1 MKRPLFTYPE
11 FYYNPLTI
19 RRKLS
24 DKEVRA
30 EYSRLRSV
38 ARKRITRLKE
48 GGEEFKRYYQNWATS
63 FPKLAELKNASDIRF
78 ALARVG
84 RFLQGP
90 TTVKEARADINRRL
104 DLLKRSGFKSVG
116 KDELEDFYLYME
128 LMKEE
133 FEGYQFDSEKII
145 EMYEIYHES
154 MSPRQ
159 IVDMFRQWEDAKD
172 KRFEALLIPRPN
184 FLSAEDLRSGNVR

>member
-154 MSPRQ
+154 MNPRQ

>member
-19 RRKLS
+19 RRKLT

-38 ARKRITRLKE
+38 AQKRITRLKE
-48 GGEEFKRYYQNWATS
+48 GGEEFKRYYQNWTTS
-63 FPKLAELKNASDIRF
+63 FPKLSELKNASDVRF
-78 ALARVG
+78 ALARAG

-116 KDELEDFYLYME
+116 KDDLEDFYLYME
-128 LMKEE
+128 LMREE

-154 MSPRQ
+154 MSVRQ
-159 IVDMFRQWEDAKD
+159 ILDMFKQWEESEDE
-172 KRFEALLIPRPN
+172 RFEALLVPRPN